1 MFEKIEGQIIYKSNS
16 FAFVENEFD
25 LKQIYLNKI
34 INFELYK
41 KYKFYIFVYRLIG
54 NKNIEKEINFGFD
67 NLNDAICFE
76 DLINIDGVGIK
87 SALKII
93 KNGYKEF
100 MNLILQKDL
109 YQITKQYSLSN
120 NIATNIL
127 NYFTKKEMNNYTTQE
142 LKKIN
147 AAIDNLQKLGYTK
160 QLSTKVVWKRKDQ
173 IISDQFVNVFNTLI
187 EDIKSER
194 INN

>member
-127 NYFTKKEMNNYTTQE
+127 NYFNKKEMNNYTTQE

-187 EDIKSER
+187 EDIKNER